1 MVLRDRPL
9 HQLQQ
14 LIGGVDVG
22 VSQLK
27 ALDLDLIVTEVVG
40 QPPQLF
46 CARDAGTSSPA
57 RRRLRAGLA
66 LPHATGTSS
75 PLIVL

>member
-40 QPPQLF
+40 QPPNSSVPVTLGP
-46 CARDAGTSSPA
+46 ALLHGAG
-57 RRRLRAGLA
+57 
-66 LPHATGTSS
+66 
-75 PLIVL
+75 

>member
-1 MVLRDRPL
+1 MVLRDLPL

-14 LIGGVDVG
+14 FIGGVDVG

-27 ALDLDLIVTEVVG
+27 ALDLDLIVTELVG
-40 QPPQLF
+40 QPPPTLLCPCLWDQLS
-46 CARDAGTSSPA
+46 AW
-57 RRRLRAGLA
+57 RRLRAGLA
-66 LPHATGTSS
+66 LPHAAGTSS